1 MSLMSLSR
9 VNTSIVRT
17 LSSCRVLLSSE
28 KGCGISEKQAEIL
41 KQKTPIGET
50 FFINYNQQ
58 FGIFD
63 VCRKA
68 GGAAKQTSRPG
79 EGPSARVPWRC
90 QSQDWRGG
98 RTKGSRANK
107 IRGLGEEGPGDGL
120 LETREDGKLGIVQ
133 AVYFLS
139 YEISTPKNLDNSFN
153 FNLIKLFYV
162 LFLFF

>member
-79 EGPSARVPWRC
+79 EGPSSRVPWRC

-139 YEISTPKNLDNSFN
+139 YVISTPKSLDNSFN
-153 FNLIKLFYV
+153 FNLIKLF
-162 LFLFF
+162 